1 MLAFASAISLSF
13 MTVQTGGDACRVF
26 AASLTSEI
34 NAPELGN
41 LVEAI
46 LLVESAMPDDEPD
59 IKEICSTVPLAPWS
73 ISHAPLWRSS

>member
-1 MLAFASAISLSF
+1 VPRFLGIA
-13 MTVQTGGDACRVF
+13 D
-26 AASLTSEI
+26 SEI

-73 ISHAPLWRSS
+73 ISHTPLWRSS